1 MENNTSENNKAL
13 LETNSTSEAVEA
25 AESTLPAGLVEAHAE
40 LDALSLEELEAR
52 TMGTE
57 PTQEEVG
64 SNLSLEELSSMTP
77 EEVEKLVE
85 QSMQPNLG
93 NSIDQESINKAYFG
107 DERYTEVY
115 ALVKSKLSDIVSDVT
130 PENNRTL
137 FFKNLTEVISASIG
151 FEENFIADNSNYTLE
166 AIRNLFGLTVRH
178 LSLYLS
184 LEAGGQGLKLHSDGL
199 YTNLIYDVFTNT
211 AGVNVLLTNFGE
223 NVKELPNPEF
233 RLTDMVIVN
242 PVVVSSVIG
251 AFTLL
256 LNKLIA
262 LEVANV
268 LPVDVESTTEDEIQ
282 AFIKIFNEL

>member
-13 LETNSTSEAVEA
+13 LETNSMGEAVEVAETAITRLEA
-25 AESTLPAGLVEAHAE
+25 AYAE
-40 LDALSLEELEAR
+40 LDALSPEELQAR
-52 TMGTE
+52 VNAAIIA
-57 PTQEEVG
+57 EEVG

-77 EEVEKLVE
+77 EEVERLVE

-93 NSIDQESINKAYFG
+93 NSINQESINKAFFG
-107 DERYTEVY
+107 DERYAEVY

-137 FFKNLTEVISASIG
+137 FFKNLTEVITATTA
-151 FEENFIADNSNYTLE
+151 FEENFIADNSNYMLE

-184 LEAGGQGLKLHSDGL
+184 LEAGGQGLKLHSDSL

-211 AGVNVLLTNFGE
+211 TGVNVLLTNFGE

-268 LPVDVESTTEDEIQ
+268 LPVDVEATTEDEIQ